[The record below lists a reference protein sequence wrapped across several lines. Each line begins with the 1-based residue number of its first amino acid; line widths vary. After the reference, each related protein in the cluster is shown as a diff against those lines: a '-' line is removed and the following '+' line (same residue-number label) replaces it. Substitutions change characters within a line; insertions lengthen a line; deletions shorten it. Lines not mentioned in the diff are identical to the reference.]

1 MTEGQ
6 KHATEL
12 NQIEKQILLRA
23 PRERVWQAITN
34 IGEFSKWFN
43 VKAEDPFTPGA
54 RVHMIS
60 THRSCEGE
68 SFYVFVEEM
77 EPPRKFSWRWHP
89 GMKEPGHDYHT
100 EPTTLVVF
108 LLEEVEG
115 GTLLRITESGFN
127 QISLV
132 RRAAVFEQNT
142 GGWEF
147 QLKQIENYV
156 SQAG

>member
-1 MTEGQ
+1 MT
-6 KHATEL
+6 ATEL
-12 NQIEKQILLRA
+12 NTIEKQILLRA

-34 IGEFSKWFN
+34 IGEFAKWFN
-43 VKAEDPFTPGA
+43 VKAEGSFTPGA

-77 EPPRKFSWRWHP
+77 ETPRKFSWRWHP
-89 GMKEPGHDYHT
+89 GMKEAGLDYYN

-115 GTLLRITESGFN
+115 GTLLRVTESGFD
-127 QISLV
+127 QISLA
-132 RRAAVFEQNT
+132 RRAAVFQQNT

-147 QLKQIENYV
+147 QLKQIEQYV
-156 SQAG
+156 GPAF

>member
-1 MTEGQ
+1 MAETEM
-6 KHATEL
+6 

-23 PRERVWQAITN
+23 PCERVWQAITN
-34 IGEFSKWFN
+34 IGEFAKWFG
-43 VKAEDPFTPGA
+43 VKAEGSFTPGA

-60 THRSCEGE
+60 THRSAEGQ

-89 GMKEPGHDYHT
+89 GMKDAGVDYHT
-100 EPTTLVVF
+100 EPTTVVVF

-115 GTLLRITESGFN
+115 GTLLTVTESGFHH
-127 QISLV
+127 ISLA
-132 RRAAVFEQNT
+132 RRAAVFQMNT

-147 QLKQIENYV
+147 QLKQIEQHV